1 MLFCKVQK
9 DRYTNSNAISQFN
22 RMFDTKS
29 EYCLTSSAASGFFK
43 REIKQ
48 IRRNKKNPKNLYVM
62 SNYQNT
68 EVIKQWM
75 VKLDRQK

>member
-1 MLFCKVQK
+1 MFFCKVQK

-48 IRRNKKNPKNLYVM
+48 IRRNKKKSKKPLRHEQLPKYRNH
-62 SNYQNT
+62 
-68 EVIKQWM
+68 
-75 VKLDRQK
+75 

>member
-1 MLFCKVQK
+1 MYFCKVQK

-43 REIKQ
+43 ERLDKFEEIKKKTSKKP
-48 IRRNKKNPKNLYVM
+48 IRQEQLLKYR
-62 SNYQNT
+62 S
-68 EVIKQWM
+68 
-75 VKLDRQK
+75 R